1 MSTSESRVREEF
13 KDDGLFSF
21 DPTVGYVRI
30 TEEKMAERLRRYDE
44 LLESGEITAKDRDFF
59 AKELSEKNERNAEAD
74 RKIKMELG
82 DSHFYGE
89 IGTPLLLEDRYRFG
103 LS

>member
-13 KDDGLFSF
+13 RDDGLFSF

-30 TEEKMAERLRRYDE
+30 TDEKMAELLRRYDE
-44 LLESGEITAKDRDFF
+44 LLESGGLTVNDRDSF
-59 AKELSEKNERNAEAD
+59 AKELAEKNERNAEAD
-74 RKIKMELG
+74 RNIKRELG

-89 IGTPLLLEDRYRFG
+89 AGTPLLLEDRYRFG

>member
-1 MSTSESRVREEF
+1 MSTSENRVRDEF

-30 TEEKMAERLRRYDE
+30 TGERMAERLRSYDE
-44 LLESGEITAKDRDFF
+44 LLASGKITPEDRDLF

-74 RKIKMELG
+74 RNIKRELG

-89 IGTPLLLEDRYRFG
+89 AGTPLLLEDRYRFG